1 MKFKIA
7 LAKSFKFKHQVLPK
21 LKSSDTGMNICKTF
35 SYSESKR
42 ARERETD
49 RQTDCEDKKPA
60 KGLSHSVPRLQYDTK
75 DQKAAFSAGG
85 WMLFCPEMISIL
97 LAFIS

>member
-21 LKSSDTGMNICKTF
+21 LKSSDTGMNICKTY

-49 RQTDCEDKKPA
+49 RQTD
-60 KGLSHSVPRLQYDTK
+60 RL
-75 DQKAAFSAGG
+75 
-85 WMLFCPEMISIL
+85 
-97 LAFIS
+97 